1 MPKNIAYLR
10 VSTLE
15 QDNAK
20 NKTDIL
26 SLANEKGL
34 GKVEFVEDKISGKV
48 SWKERKIFTV
58 LNQLEKGDVLL
69 ISEFSRLGR
78 SMLEIMEI
86 ILFAI
91 DKEINMYTVKGNWQL
106 DDTIQGEVF
115 ITIGRKFHI

>member
-1 MPKNIAYLR
+1 LPRNIVYLR

-20 NKTDIL
+20 NKTEIL

-34 GKVEFVEDKISGKV
+34 SKVEFVEDKILGKV
-48 SWKERKIFTV
+48 SWKERNIFTV
-58 LNQLEKGDVLL
+58 LNQLEKSDVLL

-91 DKEINMYTVKGNWQL
+91 DKEIKMYTLKGNW
-106 DDTIQGEVF
+106 
-115 ITIGRKFHI
+115 